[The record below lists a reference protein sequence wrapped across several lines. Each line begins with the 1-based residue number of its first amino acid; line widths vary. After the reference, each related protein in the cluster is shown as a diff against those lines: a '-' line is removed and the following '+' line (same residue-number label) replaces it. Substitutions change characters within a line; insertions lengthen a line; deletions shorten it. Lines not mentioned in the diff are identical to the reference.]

1 MLAMYENKRVVNLI
15 NFMEVLNM
23 NHVEKILNSKGK
35 IFTVT
40 FTKKDGT
47 TRVMN
52 CRLGVTKHLKGGES
66 TLNPNEYITV
76 YDMQNKG
83 YRAINRQT
91 IIDVKGL

>member
-1 MLAMYENKRVVNLI
+1 
-15 NFMEVLNM
+15 M

>member
-1 MLAMYENKRVVNLI
+1 
-15 NFMEVLNM
+15 M
-23 NHVEKILNSKGK
+23 NHIEKILNSKGK

-66 TLNPNEYITV
+66 TLNPNQYITV

-83 YRAINRQT
+83 YRAINRAT
-91 IIDVKGL
+91 IIDVKGI

>member
-1 MLAMYENKRVVNLI
+1 
-15 NFMEVLNM
+15 M
-23 NHVEKILNSKGK
+23 NHIEKILNSKGK

-40 FTKKDGT
+40 FTKKDGS

>member
-1 MLAMYENKRVVNLI
+1 
-15 NFMEVLNM
+15 MEVLNM

-40 FTKKDGT
+40 FTKKDGS

>member
-1 MLAMYENKRVVNLI
+1 
-15 NFMEVLNM
+15 M
-23 NHVEKILNSKGK
+23 NHIENILNSKGK

>member
-1 MLAMYENKRVVNLI
+1 
-15 NFMEVLNM
+15 M
-23 NHVEKILNSKGK
+23 NHIEKILNSKGK

-83 YRAINRQT
+83 YRAINRAT
-91 IIDVKGL
+91 IIDVKGI

>member
-1 MLAMYENKRVVNLI
+1 
-15 NFMEVLNM
+15 M
-23 NHVEKILNSKGK
+23 NSVEKILNSKGK

-40 FTKKDGT
+40 FTKKDGS

-52 CRLGVTKHLKGGES
+52 ARLGVTKHLRGGES

-91 IIDVKGL
+91 ITDVKGL

>member
-1 MLAMYENKRVVNLI
+1 
-15 NFMEVLNM
+15 M
-23 NHVEKILNSKGK
+23 NHIENILNSKGK

-47 TRVMN
+47 IRVMN

>member
-1 MLAMYENKRVVNLI
+1 
-15 NFMEVLNM
+15 M
-23 NHVEKILNSKGK
+23 NQIEKILNSKGK

-76 YDMQNKG
+76 YDMQNRG

>member
-1 MLAMYENKRVVNLI
+1 MYENKRVVNLI

>member
-1 MLAMYENKRVVNLI
+1 
-15 NFMEVLNM
+15 M
-23 NHVEKILNSKGK
+23 NHIENILNSKGK

-66 TLNPNEYITV
+66 TLNQNEYITV

-83 YRAINRQT
+83 YRAINRST

>member
-1 MLAMYENKRVVNLI
+1 
-15 NFMEVLNM
+15 M
-23 NHVEKILNSKGK
+23 NHIENILNSKGK

-83 YRAINRQT
+83 YRAINRNT

>member
-1 MLAMYENKRVVNLI
+1 
-15 NFMEVLNM
+15 MEVLNM

>member
-1 MLAMYENKRVVNLI
+1 
-15 NFMEVLNM
+15 M

-66 TLNPNEYITV
+66 TLNPSEYITV

>member
-1 MLAMYENKRVVNLI
+1 
-15 NFMEVLNM
+15 M
-23 NHVEKILNSKGK
+23 NHIENILNSKGR

-40 FTKKDGT
+40 FTKKDGS

-52 CRLGVTKHLKGGES
+52 CRLGVTKHLKGGTS
-66 TLNPNEYITV
+66 TLNPDEYITV

-83 YRAINRQT
+83 YRAINRST

>member
-1 MLAMYENKRVVNLI
+1 
-15 NFMEVLNM
+15 M
-23 NHVEKILNSKGK
+23 NHIENILNSKGK

-66 TLNPNEYITV
+66 TLNANEYITV

-83 YRAINRQT
+83 YRAINRST

>member
-1 MLAMYENKRVVNLI
+1 
-15 NFMEVLNM
+15 M
-23 NHVEKILNSKGK
+23 NHIEKILNSKGK